1 MAKNDSYVVAVYDLH
16 SANKNMVLEEPLD
29 LLIMWRNKLSHII
42 ISVKSGVP
50 LFKNENLVNML
61 ESAIPGVFN
70 ELQRAMSEIGDVNEK
85 VIL

>member
-29 LLIMWRNKLSHII
+29 LLIMWCNA
-42 ISVKSGVP
+42 VP
-50 LFKNENLVNML
+50 LFKNENLVHML

-70 ELQRAMSEIGDVNEK
+70 ELQ
-85 VIL
+85 

>member
-1 MAKNDSYVVAVYDLH
+1 MAKDDSYVVTVYDLR
-16 SANKNMVLEEPLD
+16 SANKNMVLEESLD
-29 LLIMWRNKLSHII
+29 LLIMWRKALSHILT
-42 ISVKSGVP
+42 SVKGGVP

-70 ELQRAMSEIGDVNEK
+70 ELQRAMSEIGDANEK

>member
-50 LFKNENLVNML
+50 LFKNENLVHML
-61 ESAIPGVFN
+61 ESAIPCVFH
-70 ELQRAMSEIGDVNEK
+70 ELQRAISEIGDVTRR
-85 VIL
+85 